1 MSPVLIL
8 WLIGL
13 GSAGLGWL
21 CSHAGDTLDGPS
33 NTSTAR
39 TWLARGLYA
48 FGFLAAAFGTAAAFD
63 IASNPAEYGVDFSR

>member
-1 MSPVLIL
+1 MNPVLIL

-13 GSAGLGWL
+13 GSIGLGWL
-21 CSHAGDTLDGPS
+21 CSHAGDALDSPG

-48 FGFLAAAFGTAAAFD
+48 FGFIASAFGTAAAFE
-63 IASNPAEYGVDFSR
+63 IAKNPAQHGVDFN